1 MTTMHPN
8 KVNRHA
14 LHTFTDLPN
23 IGPAAAADYRL
34 LGYHS
39 VADLVGVDAYDLYQR
54 LCQVTGQRHDPCV
67 IDVFLSVQ
75 HFLAGDD
82 ARPWWHYTAER
93 KARLGAINNAAD
105 GMT

>member
-1 MTTMHPN
+1 MQPT
-8 KVNRHA
+8 KVRRDQ
-14 LHTFTDLPN
+14 LHQFTDLPN
-23 IGPAAAADYRL
+23 IGPAAAADYRV

-39 VADLVGVDAYDLYQR
+39 VAELVGVDAYDLYDR
-54 LCQVTGQRHDPCV
+54 LCAVTGQRHDPCV

-93 KARLGAINNAAD
+93 KARLNPSAAHKNAQ
-105 GMT
+105 